1 MLVALVVALATAFAV
16 LKFVVP
22 NGLQVGREEISEA
35 SIGASFRQ
43 VGELSVEEYAY
54 SNVGNYDNK
63 GLELAG
69 VKVPLTGRNFLLSY
83 SGTVKA
89 GIADVEA
96 IGVNIDDAA
105 QTITVRVPEVS
116 VTSSEIDDTSVQVY
130 KQSMNPLNQVK
141 VEDVTGFLAEE
152 KTRAADRAVKE
163 GLLDRAHTR
172 VEELMTSHAEA
183 LKQGTVMQDYEVHV
197 EWVRK

>member
-1 MLVALVVALATAFAV
+1 MLTALVIALVTAFAV

-69 VKVPLTGRNFLLSY
+69 VKVPELQRDCQGGYRGRR
-83 SGTVKA
+83 G
-89 GIADVEA
+89 
-96 IGVNIDDAA
+96 
-105 QTITVRVPEVS
+105 
-116 VTSSEIDDTSVQVY
+116 
-130 KQSMNPLNQVK
+130 
-141 VEDVTGFLAEE
+141 
-152 KTRAADRAVKE
+152 DR
-163 GLLDRAHTR
+163 R
-172 VEELMTSHAEA
+172 
-183 LKQGTVMQDYEVHV
+183 QY
-197 EWVRK
+197 